1 MRPQAGA
8 ARLFVEMPGAAHA
21 GELKLA
27 ATRTKP
33 ALRAGPAVVTAFVR
47 VARPFT
53 GRAGLAQPGVQHRAP
68 RPVHACS
75 RRLARPARRPPRA
88 EPELLDQLGLVVQ
101 RDAGDLE
108 VPRDPAVQRA

>member
-1 MRPQAGA
+1 MIPRLSNGTHYMRPQAGA

-53 GRAGLAQPGVQHRAP
+53 GRAWFEPIPVLRSLETLCVLYVLCRNSAAP
-68 RPVHACS
+68 IAGT
-75 RRLARPARRPPRA
+75 ARRRP
-88 EPELLDQLGLVVQ
+88 GT
-101 RDAGDLE
+101 
-108 VPRDPAVQRA
+108 PAAPNCYW